1 MEMQI
6 PQLRQ
11 LFEARVGQI
20 SSVLSEDPPPELGSV
35 DPTMRG
41 LKGFLFALE
50 GMLRKDELQGLPFT
64 ARGELFAKVG
74 RAIEAMEALPKSL
87 NRQQAMG
94 VLRVMDS
101 LHRLC
106 LQENLMASGLDASK
120 LGKLTVVLERKLGDV
135 LETIDGV
142 AQTAEGRVR
151 EIEQAARERLA
162 EIQGVYTNEAQV
174 LESSASLAV
183 ESIGSQTE
191 AIQKRQAEAMETI
204 DKLAQELRRK
214 REQCQGQLDEQLAV
228 VRRAVDEARGEQQ
241 AVQELL
247 ERTRGQLSAAEAAIK
262 AMEEIALA
270 AETARE
276 DLQAKLSQGQ
286 EVIGSIRGLL
296 EAGTQAGSEVSA
308 KLADAEQCLAR
319 IEQTASECDGFT
331 SEARQQQ
338 EQAVAAVRATAQAA

>member
-20 SSVLSEDPPPELGSV
+20 SSVLSEHPPPELGSV
-35 DPTMRG
+35 DRTMRG

-64 ARGELFAKVG
+64 ARGELFDKVG

-87 NRQQAMG
+87 NRQQALG

-106 LQENLMASGLDASK
+106 LQENLMAAGLDANK
-120 LGKLTVVLERKLGDV
+120 LGKLTVILERKLGDV

-142 AQTAEGRVR
+142 AQTAEGRAR

-162 EIQGVYTNEAQV
+162 EIQGVYTKEAEV

-183 ESIGSQTE
+183 ESISSQAE
-191 AIQKRQAEAMETI
+191 AIQKRQAEAMEAI
-204 DKLAQELRRK
+204 DKLAQELRQK

-228 VRRAVDEARGEQQ
+228 TRRAVEEAQGEQQ
-241 AVQELL
+241 AVQKLL
-247 ERTRGQLSAAEAAIK
+247 ERARGQLSAAEAAIK
-262 AMEEIALA
+262 AMDEIALA

-308 KLADAEQCLAR
+308 KAAEAEQCL
-319 IEQTASECDGFT
+319 
-331 SEARQQQ
+331 
-338 EQAVAAVRATAQAA
+338 